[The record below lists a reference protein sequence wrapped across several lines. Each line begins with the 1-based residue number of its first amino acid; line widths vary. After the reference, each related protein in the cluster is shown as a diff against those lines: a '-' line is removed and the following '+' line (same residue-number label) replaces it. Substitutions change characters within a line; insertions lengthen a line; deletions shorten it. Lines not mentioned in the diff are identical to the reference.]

1 MSAIHILPRQMR
13 MMLHDYEQT
22 WSGARTSAWISDRT
36 RAVVRLYLTPTVP
49 AVVFLFVHVR
59 LGTVTP
65 FLTSMSVFTALL
77 FGLLTLIFNTA
88 VTLRKDEKTL
98 QNAHGL
104 AEIIK
109 DLRAIVT
116 YTIFVALALVIT
128 LAIGAAFME
137 PADPDPDPKH
147 ASLQVV
153 SWWWTPVYVW
163 LAVHMLLNL
172 GDILV
177 RFRTAYNYLA
187 PS

>member
-1 MSAIHILPRQMR
+1 VSAIHIVPRQMR
-13 MMLHDYEQT
+13 VMLHDYEQT
-22 WSGARTSAWISDRT
+22 WSGTRTGALISDRA
-36 RAVVRLYLTPTVP
+36 RAIIRLYLTPTVP
-49 AVVFLFVHVR
+49 AAVFLFVHVR

-88 VTLRKDEKTL
+88 ITLRKDEKAL

-104 AEIIK
+104 SEVIK
-109 DLRAIVT
+109 DMRAIVT

-128 LAIGAAFME
+128 LAIGAAFTE
-137 PADPDPDPKH
+137 PVNSNPK
-147 ASLQVV
+147 AQDLTQVV

-163 LAVHMLLNL
+163 LAIHMLLNL
-172 GDILV
+172 GDVLV

>member
-1 MSAIHILPRQMR
+1 MSAIHIVPRQMR
-13 MMLHDYEQT
+13 VMLHDYEQT
-22 WSGARTSAWISDRT
+22 WAGPRTGALISSRT
-36 RAVVRLYLTPTVP
+36 RAIVRLYLTPTVP
-49 AVVFLFVHVR
+49 AAVFLIVHVR

-88 VTLRKDEKTL
+88 VTLRKDEKSL

-104 AEIIK
+104 SEIIK
-109 DLRAIVT
+109 DMRAIVT

-128 LAIGAAFME
+128 LAVGAAFTE
-137 PADPDPDPKH
+137 AQNPKH
-147 ASLQVV
+147 PDAGQVV

-163 LAVHMLLNL
+163 LAIHMLLNL
-172 GDILV
+172 GDVLV

-187 PS
+187 PR

>member
-1 MSAIHILPRQMR
+1 MTVIHLIPRQMR

-22 WSGARTSAWISDRT
+22 WTGIRTSALISDRT
-36 RAVVRLYLTPTVP
+36 RAIVRLYFTPTLP

-59 LGTVTP
+59 LGNITP

-88 VTLRKDEKTL
+88 ITLRKDEKAL

-116 YTIFVALALVIT
+116 YTILVALALVIT
-128 LAIGAAFME
+128 LALGAAFTE
-137 PADPDPDPKH
+137 PLDPDPKVLN
-147 ASLQVV
+147 SPQVV

-163 LAVHMLLNL
+163 LAIHMLLNL
-172 GDILV
+172 GDVLV

>member
-1 MSAIHILPRQMR
+1 MTVIHIVPRQMR

-22 WSGARTSAWISDRT
+22 WSGTRTSALISDRT
-36 RAVVRLYLTPTVP
+36 RAIIRLYFTPTVP

-88 VTLRKDEKTL
+88 VTLRKDEKAL

-104 AEIIK
+104 SEVIK

-128 LAIGAAFME
+128 LALGAAFTE
-137 PADPDPDPKH
+137 PLNPDPKVLD
-147 ASLQVV
+147 SPQVV

-172 GDILV
+172 GDVLV